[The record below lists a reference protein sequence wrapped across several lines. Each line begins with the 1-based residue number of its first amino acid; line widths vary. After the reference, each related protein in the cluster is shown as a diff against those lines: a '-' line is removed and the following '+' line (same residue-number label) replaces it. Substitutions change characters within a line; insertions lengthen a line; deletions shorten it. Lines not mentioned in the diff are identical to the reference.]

1 MNTRLS
7 ESRIKEIYDQLE
19 KERKVRKMLA
29 SGEKIED
36 ISDSNDIND
45 SKNFTFSD
53 RKENVLRQ

>member
-1 MNTRLS
+1 
-7 ESRIKEIYDQLE
+7 LE